1 MILKLIVAYDCK
13 KGIGLKNNLPWKIKE
28 DMKRFVELTKGK
40 GNNGVIMGKNTY
52 ISIGKALRERVNYV
66 LSSSL
71 KDEDNKINILKEFKE
86 IEKLDK
92 NLDEIWVIGGSEIY
106 NLFLEKEMVDELYIT
121 EIERDFKCDCFFP
134 NIDLNKWKLI
144 EMKENETIDGIK
156 YKDKIYK
163 RIEIKDQNKDCQ

>member
-1 MILKLIVAYDCK
+1 MILKLIVAYDSK
-13 KGIGLKNNLPWKIKE
+13 KGIGLLNKLPWKIKE

-52 ISIGKALRERVNYV
+52 LSIGKPLKDRINYI

-106 NLFLEKEMVDELYIT
+106 NLFLEKEMVNELYIT
-121 EIERDFKCDCFFP
+121 EIEKDYDCDCFFP
-134 NIDLNKWKLI
+134 NLDLNKWKLFQI
-144 EMKENETIDGIK
+144 EENITIDGIK
-156 YKDKIYK
+156 YYNKIYK
-163 RIEIKDQNKDCQ
+163 IRDQSKGYP

>member
-1 MILKLIVAYDCK
+1 
-13 KGIGLKNNLPWKIKE
+13 
-28 DMKRFVELTKGK
+28 
-40 GNNGVIMGKNTY
+40 MGKNTY

-92 NLDEIWVIGGSEIY
+92 NLDEIWVIGGSQIY
-106 NLFLEKEMVDELYIT
+106 NLFLEEEMIDELYIT
-121 EIERDFKCDCFFP
+121 EIEEDFKCDCFFRE
-134 NIDLNKWKLI
+134 IDLNKWKLI